1 MRSESDGIV
10 IYGMA
15 STEAES
21 DIGMSIRRISTILWW
36 LLKMMR
42 LSQLL
47 FNITAIAVIAGMF
60 IMGIAAVIDL
70 FAEWLATIIVGL

>member
-1 MRSESDGIV
+1 
-10 IYGMA
+10 
-15 STEAES
+15 
-21 DIGMSIRRISTILWW
+21 
-36 LLKMMR
+36 MMR

-60 IMGIAAVIDL
+60 IMGIATVIDL